1 MAGIGGGSVLDVTK
15 LVAAFIDSDQ
25 QVEDCFGMGFIRRK
39 GLWFACLPT
48 TAGTGSEVSP
58 NAILLDERD
67 HLKKGIVSPFL
78 IADVAY
84 VDPKLTWTVPAKVT
98 ADTGMDALTH
108 CIEAYT
114 NKFAHPSVDIYALQG
129 IRLIAANL
137 ERAVTLARDNK
148 PADLSDNP
156 AYVEAREALAFGSL
170 YGGLCLGPVNTAA
183 VHALSY
189 PLGGEF
195 HIPHG
200 LSNAILLPSVMK
212 FNMPANIKRHA
223 EVAIALGCEPG
234 KNDEETAQRGV
245 DFIYRLAAAVGIPDK
260 LTALG
265 IRRRYGQSRHA
276 GAAPAEKQPS
286 RGHRAGRPRHL
297 QLTLLIMSHMLP
309 CHSSPK
315 NKEDMKPILAITM
328 GDPAGIGPEI
338 TVRALNRKETYEK
351 CRPVVTGDAAI
362 IGQAVRLLGLNLQV
376 NAIQNVKEAKFEFG
390 TIDVIDLQCVDLAT
404 FEFGKVQPQCGNA
417 AFQYIKKAIELAM
430 ADEVDGTVTAPLNK
444 EALNLAGHHYDG
456 HTEIYA
462 TFTNTKK
469 YAMMLAE
476 VRHDAGRREHP
487 RHPCFDACSPAQG
500 LRPGE
505 EGPCHRVRRTHRR
518 CLPPVRY

>member
-1 MAGIGGGSVLDVTK
+1 MKAITLLQPQKIVFGTGCIETFTEDYQKLGLRRLFVLTAPPIVPLIEPAMAALKAAGISMEVFQDIVAEPTVNDFKKILAAARNFQADSVIGVGGGSVLDVAK
-15 LVAAFIDSDQ
+15 LVAAFLNSRQ
-25 QVEDCFGMGFIRRK
+25 EVEDCFGTGFIKQK
-39 GLWFACLPT
+39 GLWLACLPT

-78 IADVAY
+78 LADAAY

-137 ERAVTLARDNK
+137 ERAVRNGKD
-148 PADLSDNP
+148 
-156 AYVEAREALAFGSL
+156 VEAREALAFGSL

-212 FNMPANIKRHA
+212 FNIGSSESRQARLNGRVASDFDEVNMPANIKRHA

-234 KNDEETAQRGV
+234 RNDEETAQRGV

-265 IRRRYGQSRHA
+265 IPQTAVDSMA
-276 GAAPAEKQPS
+276 KAAMQV
-286 RGHRAGRPRHL
+286 
-297 QLTLLIMSHMLP
+297 Q
-309 CHSSPK
+309 
-315 NKEDMKPILAITM
+315 
-328 GDPAGIGPEI
+328 
-338 TVRALNRKETYEK
+338 
-351 CRPVVTGDAAI
+351 
-362 IGQAVRLLGLNLQV
+362 RLLKNNPREVTEQD
-376 NAIQNVKEAKFEFG
+376 AK
-390 TIDVIDLQCVDLAT
+390 D
-404 FEFGKVQPQCGNA
+404 
-417 AFQYIKKAIELAM
+417 
-430 ADEVDGTVTAPLNK
+430 
-444 EALNLAGHHYDG
+444 
-456 HTEIYA
+456 IY
-462 TFTNTKK
+462 NSL
-469 YAMMLAE
+469 Y
-476 VRHDAGRREHP
+476 
-487 RHPCFDACSPAQG
+487 
-500 LRPGE
+500 
-505 EGPCHRVRRTHRR
+505 
-518 CLPPVRY
+518 

>member
-1 MAGIGGGSVLDVTK
+1 MKAITLLQPQKIVFGTGCIETFVEDYQKLGLQRLFVLTAPPIRPLIEEPLETLRKAGISIEIFQNILAEPTVNDFKAILEVAREFKADSVVGIGGGSVLDVTK
-15 LVAAFIDSDQ
+15 LVAAFLNSDQ
-25 QVEDCFGMGFIRRK
+25 QVEDCFGTGFIKQK

-58 NAILLDERD
+58 NAILFDERD

-78 IADVAY
+78 IADAAY

-137 ERAVTLARDNK
+137 EKAVKDGK
-148 PADLSDNP
+148 D
-156 AYVEAREALAFGSL
+156 VEAREALAFGSL

-212 FNMPANIKRHA
+212 FNMPANVKRHA

-245 DFIYRLAAAVGIPDK
+245 DFIYHLAAAVGIPDK

-265 IRRRYGQSRHA
+265 IPQTSVPGMA
-276 GAAPAEKQPS
+276 KAAMQV
-286 RGHRAGRPRHL
+286 
-297 QLTLLIMSHMLP
+297 Q
-309 CHSSPK
+309 
-315 NKEDMKPILAITM
+315 
-328 GDPAGIGPEI
+328 
-338 TVRALNRKETYEK
+338 
-351 CRPVVTGDAAI
+351 
-362 IGQAVRLLGLNLQV
+362 RLLKN
-376 NAIQNVKEAKFEFG
+376 N
-390 TIDVIDLQCVDLAT
+390 
-404 FEFGKVQPQCGNA
+404 PR
-417 AFQYIKKAIELAM
+417 
-430 ADEVDGTVTAPLNK
+430 EVTEQD
-444 EALNLAGHHYDG
+444 ALD
-456 HTEIYA
+456 IY
-462 TFTNTKK
+462 NSL
-469 YAMMLAE
+469 Y
-476 VRHDAGRREHP
+476 
-487 RHPCFDACSPAQG
+487 
-500 LRPGE
+500 
-505 EGPCHRVRRTHRR
+505 
-518 CLPPVRY
+518 

>member
-1 MAGIGGGSVLDVTK
+1 MKQITLLQPQKIVFGTGCIQTFVDDYLKMGLQRLFVLTAPPIRPLIEETLTALGNAGVSVEVFQDIVAEPTVNDFKKMLEIARQFKADSVVGIGGGSVLDVTK
-15 LVAAFIDSDQ
+15 LVAAFINSDQ
-25 QVEDCFGMGFIRRK
+25 QVEDCFGTGFIQKK

-137 ERAVTLARDNK
+137 EKAVKNGQDQ
-148 PADLSDNP
+148 
-156 AYVEAREALAFGSL
+156 EAREALAFGSL

-212 FNMPANIKRHA
+212 FNAPAAMKRYA
-223 EVAIALGCEPG
+223 EVAIAMGCEPG

-245 DFIYRLAAAVGIPDK
+245 DFIYQLADAVGIPKK
-260 LTALG
+260 LTDLG
-265 IRRRYGQSRHA
+265 IPQTAVDGMA
-276 GAAPAEKQPS
+276 KAAMEVQ
-286 RGHRAGRPRHL
+286 
-297 QLTLLIMSHMLP
+297 
-309 CHSSPK
+309 
-315 NKEDMKPILAITM
+315 
-328 GDPAGIGPEI
+328 
-338 TVRALNRKETYEK
+338 
-351 CRPVVTGDAAI
+351 
-362 IGQAVRLLGLNLQV
+362 RLLKN
-376 NAIQNVKEAKFEFG
+376 N
-390 TIDVIDLQCVDLAT
+390 
-404 FEFGKVQPQCGNA
+404 PR
-417 AFQYIKKAIELAM
+417 
-430 ADEVDGTVTAPLNK
+430 EV
-444 EALNLAGHHYDG
+444 
-456 HTEIYA
+456 TEQDARDIY
-462 TFTNTKK
+462 NSL
-469 YAMMLAE
+469 Y
-476 VRHDAGRREHP
+476 
-487 RHPCFDACSPAQG
+487 
-500 LRPGE
+500 
-505 EGPCHRVRRTHRR
+505 
-518 CLPPVRY
+518 

>member
-1 MAGIGGGSVLDVTK
+1 MKAITLLQPQKIVFGTGCIETFTEDYKKMSLQRLMVLTAPPILPLIEEPLANLKADGVSIEIFQNILAEPTVNDFKKILEAARQFKADSVVGIGGGSVLDVTK
-15 LVAAFIDSDQ
+15 LVAAFINSDQ
-25 QVEDCFGMGFIRRK
+25 QVEDCFGTGFIKRK

-67 HLKKGIVSPFL
+67 HLKKGIVSPYL
-78 IADVAY
+78 IADAAY

-137 ERAVTLARDNK
+137 ERAVKDGK
-148 PADLSDNP
+148 DQ
-156 AYVEAREALAFGSL
+156 EAREALAFGSL

-223 EVAIALGCEPG
+223 EVAIAMGCEPG

-260 LTALG
+260 LTDLG
-265 IRRRYGQSRHA
+265 IPQTAVPGMA
-276 GAAPAEKQPS
+276 KAAMQV
-286 RGHRAGRPRHL
+286 
-297 QLTLLIMSHMLP
+297 Q
-309 CHSSPK
+309 
-315 NKEDMKPILAITM
+315 
-328 GDPAGIGPEI
+328 
-338 TVRALNRKETYEK
+338 
-351 CRPVVTGDAAI
+351 
-362 IGQAVRLLGLNLQV
+362 RLLKN
-376 NAIQNVKEAKFEFG
+376 N
-390 TIDVIDLQCVDLAT
+390 
-404 FEFGKVQPQCGNA
+404 PR
-417 AFQYIKKAIELAM
+417 
-430 ADEVDGTVTAPLNK
+430 EV
-444 EALNLAGHHYDG
+444 
-456 HTEIYA
+456 TEQDARDIY
-462 TFTNTKK
+462 NSL
-469 YAMMLAE
+469 Y
-476 VRHDAGRREHP
+476 
-487 RHPCFDACSPAQG
+487 
-500 LRPGE
+500 
-505 EGPCHRVRRTHRR
+505 
-518 CLPPVRY
+518 

>member
-1 MAGIGGGSVLDVTK
+1 MKQITLLQPQKIVFGTGCIQTFVDDYLKMGLQRLFVLTAPPIRPLIEETLTALGNAGISVEVFQDIVAEPTVNDFKKMLEIAHQFKADSVVGIGGGSVLDVTK
-15 LVAAFIDSDQ
+15 LVAAFINSDQ
-25 QVEDCFGMGFIRRK
+25 QVEDCFGTGFIQKK

-137 ERAVTLARDNK
+137 EKAVKNGQDQ
-148 PADLSDNP
+148 
-156 AYVEAREALAFGSL
+156 EAREALAFGSL

-212 FNMPANIKRHA
+212 FNAPAAMKRYA
-223 EVAIALGCEPG
+223 EVAIAMGCEPG

-245 DFIYRLAAAVGIPDK
+245 DFIYQLADAVGIPKK
-260 LTALG
+260 LTDLG
-265 IRRRYGQSRHA
+265 IPQTAVDGMA
-276 GAAPAEKQPS
+276 KAAMEVQ
-286 RGHRAGRPRHL
+286 
-297 QLTLLIMSHMLP
+297 
-309 CHSSPK
+309 
-315 NKEDMKPILAITM
+315 
-328 GDPAGIGPEI
+328 
-338 TVRALNRKETYEK
+338 
-351 CRPVVTGDAAI
+351 
-362 IGQAVRLLGLNLQV
+362 RLLKN
-376 NAIQNVKEAKFEFG
+376 N
-390 TIDVIDLQCVDLAT
+390 
-404 FEFGKVQPQCGNA
+404 PR
-417 AFQYIKKAIELAM
+417 
-430 ADEVDGTVTAPLNK
+430 EV
-444 EALNLAGHHYDG
+444 
-456 HTEIYA
+456 TEQDARDIY
-462 TFTNTKK
+462 NSL
-469 YAMMLAE
+469 Y
-476 VRHDAGRREHP
+476 
-487 RHPCFDACSPAQG
+487 
-500 LRPGE
+500 
-505 EGPCHRVRRTHRR
+505 
-518 CLPPVRY
+518 

>member
-1 MAGIGGGSVLDVTK
+1 MKAITLLQPQKIVFGTGCIQTLVDDYKKMGLKRLFVLTAPPILPLIEQPLAELKTAGISIETYQDIVAEPTVNDFKKILEVTRGFKADSVIGIGGGSVLDLTK
-15 LVAAFIDSDQ
+15 LVAAFIHSDQ
-25 QVEDCFGMGFIRRK
+25 QVEDCFGTGFIKAK

-78 IADVAY
+78 IADAAY

-137 ERAVTLARDNK
+137 ERAVKNGKD
-148 PADLSDNP
+148 
-156 AYVEAREALAFGSL
+156 VEAREALAFGSL

-212 FNMPANIKRHA
+212 FNMPAAVERYA
-223 EVAIALGCEPG
+223 EVAVAFGLPKGR
-234 KNDEETAQRGV
+234 TAEGTAASGV
-245 DFIYRLAAAVGIPDK
+245 DFIYRLAEAVGIPDK

-265 IRRRYGQSRHA
+265 IPQTAVDGMA
-276 GAAPAEKQPS
+276 KAAMQV
-286 RGHRAGRPRHL
+286 
-297 QLTLLIMSHMLP
+297 Q
-309 CHSSPK
+309 
-315 NKEDMKPILAITM
+315 
-328 GDPAGIGPEI
+328 
-338 TVRALNRKETYEK
+338 
-351 CRPVVTGDAAI
+351 
-362 IGQAVRLLGLNLQV
+362 RLLKN
-376 NAIQNVKEAKFEFG
+376 N
-390 TIDVIDLQCVDLAT
+390 
-404 FEFGKVQPQCGNA
+404 PR
-417 AFQYIKKAIELAM
+417 
-430 ADEVDGTVTAPLNK
+430 EV
-444 EALNLAGHHYDG
+444 
-456 HTEIYA
+456 TEQDARDIY
-462 TFTNTKK
+462 NSL
-469 YAMMLAE
+469 Y
-476 VRHDAGRREHP
+476 
-487 RHPCFDACSPAQG
+487 
-500 LRPGE
+500 
-505 EGPCHRVRRTHRR
+505 
-518 CLPPVRY
+518 

>member
-1 MAGIGGGSVLDVTK
+1 MKAITLLQPQKIVFGTGCIETFVEDYKKMGLQRLFVLTAPPILPLIEEPLNALKAAGVKMEVFDQIMAEPTLNDFNGIVERARQFEADSVVGIGGGSVLDVAK
-15 LVAAFIDSDQ
+15 LVAAFAKSEQ
-25 QVEDCFGMGFIRRK
+25 QAADCFGTGFIKQK
-39 GLWFACLPT
+39 GLWLACLPT

-78 IADVAY
+78 IVDAAY

-137 ERAVTLARDNK
+137 ERAVKNGQDQ
-148 PADLSDNP
+148 
-156 AYVEAREALAFGSL
+156 EAREALAFGSL

-223 EVAIALGCEPG
+223 EVAVALGCEPG

-265 IRRRYGQSRHA
+265 IPQTAVDGMA
-276 GAAPAEKQPS
+276 KAAMQV
-286 RGHRAGRPRHL
+286 
-297 QLTLLIMSHMLP
+297 Q
-309 CHSSPK
+309 
-315 NKEDMKPILAITM
+315 
-328 GDPAGIGPEI
+328 
-338 TVRALNRKETYEK
+338 
-351 CRPVVTGDAAI
+351 
-362 IGQAVRLLGLNLQV
+362 RLLKNNPREVTEQD
-376 NAIQNVKEAKFEFG
+376 AK
-390 TIDVIDLQCVDLAT
+390 D
-404 FEFGKVQPQCGNA
+404 
-417 AFQYIKKAIELAM
+417 
-430 ADEVDGTVTAPLNK
+430 
-444 EALNLAGHHYDG
+444 
-456 HTEIYA
+456 IY
-462 TFTNTKK
+462 NSL
-469 YAMMLAE
+469 Y
-476 VRHDAGRREHP
+476 
-487 RHPCFDACSPAQG
+487 
-500 LRPGE
+500 
-505 EGPCHRVRRTHRR
+505 
-518 CLPPVRY
+518 

>member
-1 MAGIGGGSVLDVTK
+1 MKAITLLQPQKIMFGTGCIETFTEDYKKLGLQRLFVLTAPPIRPLIEEAMDALKAAGVAIEVFQNIVAEPTVSDFKGILVKARQFQADSVVGIGGGSVLDVTK
-15 LVAAFIDSDQ
+15 LVAAFLNSDQ
-25 QVEDCFGMGFIRRK
+25 QVEDCFGTGFIKAK

-67 HLKKGIVSPFL
+67 HLKKGVVSPYL
-78 IADVAY
+78 LADAAY

-114 NKFAHPSVDIYALQG
+114 NKFAHPAVDIYALQG

-137 ERAVTLARDNK
+137 ERAVKNGQDQ
-148 PADLSDNP
+148 
-156 AYVEAREALAFGSL
+156 EAREALAFGSL

-212 FNMPANIKRHA
+212 FNMPANVKRHA

-234 KNDEETAQRGV
+234 KNDEETAKRGV

-265 IRRRYGQSRHA
+265 IPQTAVPGMA
-276 GAAPAEKQPS
+276 KAAMQV
-286 RGHRAGRPRHL
+286 
-297 QLTLLIMSHMLP
+297 Q
-309 CHSSPK
+309 
-315 NKEDMKPILAITM
+315 
-328 GDPAGIGPEI
+328 
-338 TVRALNRKETYEK
+338 
-351 CRPVVTGDAAI
+351 
-362 IGQAVRLLGLNLQV
+362 RLLKN
-376 NAIQNVKEAKFEFG
+376 N
-390 TIDVIDLQCVDLAT
+390 
-404 FEFGKVQPQCGNA
+404 PR
-417 AFQYIKKAIELAM
+417 
-430 ADEVDGTVTAPLNK
+430 EVTEQD
-444 EALNLAGHHYDG
+444 ALD
-456 HTEIYA
+456 IY
-462 TFTNTKK
+462 NSL
-469 YAMMLAE
+469 Y
-476 VRHDAGRREHP
+476 
-487 RHPCFDACSPAQG
+487 
-500 LRPGE
+500 
-505 EGPCHRVRRTHRR
+505 
-518 CLPPVRY
+518 

>member
-1 MAGIGGGSVLDVTK
+1 MKAITLLQPQKIVFGTGCIQTFVEDYKKLGLQRLFVLTAPPILPLIEEPLNELKASGTNIEVFDQIMAEPTLNDFNSIVEKARQFNADSVVGIGGGSVLDVAK
-15 LVAAFIDSDQ
+15 LTAAFAKSAQ
-25 QVEDCFGMGFIRRK
+25 QAADCFGTGFIKAK
-39 GLWFACLPT
+39 GLWFSCLPT

-78 IADVAY
+78 IADTAY

-137 ERAVTLARDNK
+137 ERAVKDGK
-148 PADLSDNP
+148 DQ
-156 AYVEAREALAFGSL
+156 EAREALAFGSL

-234 KNDEETAQRGV
+234 KDDNETAQRGV

-265 IRRRYGQSRHA
+265 IPQTAVDGMA
-276 GAAPAEKQPS
+276 KAAMQV
-286 RGHRAGRPRHL
+286 
-297 QLTLLIMSHMLP
+297 Q
-309 CHSSPK
+309 
-315 NKEDMKPILAITM
+315 
-328 GDPAGIGPEI
+328 
-338 TVRALNRKETYEK
+338 
-351 CRPVVTGDAAI
+351 
-362 IGQAVRLLGLNLQV
+362 RLLKNNPREVTEQD
-376 NAIQNVKEAKFEFG
+376 AK
-390 TIDVIDLQCVDLAT
+390 D
-404 FEFGKVQPQCGNA
+404 
-417 AFQYIKKAIELAM
+417 
-430 ADEVDGTVTAPLNK
+430 
-444 EALNLAGHHYDG
+444 
-456 HTEIYA
+456 IY
-462 TFTNTKK
+462 NSL
-469 YAMMLAE
+469 Y
-476 VRHDAGRREHP
+476 
-487 RHPCFDACSPAQG
+487 
-500 LRPGE
+500 
-505 EGPCHRVRRTHRR
+505 
-518 CLPPVRY
+518 

>member
-1 MAGIGGGSVLDVTK
+1 MKQITLLQPQKIVFGTGCIQTLVEDYKKMGLQRLFVLTAPPIRPLIEDTLAELKSAGVNIEVFQDIVAEPTVNDFKKILEVARQFKADSVVGVGGGSVLDVTK
-15 LVAAFIDSDQ
+15 LIAAFINSDQ
-25 QVEDCFGMGFIRRK
+25 QVEDCFGTGFIKQK

-137 ERAVTLARDNK
+137 EKSVKNGQDQ
-148 PADLSDNP
+148 
-156 AYVEAREALAFGSL
+156 EAREALAFGSL

-223 EVAIALGCEPG
+223 EVAIALGCQPG

-245 DFIYRLAAAVGIPDK
+245 DFIYQLADAVGIPKK
-260 LTALG
+260 LTDLG
-265 IRRRYGQSRHA
+265 IPMTAVDGMAQ
-276 GAAPAEKQPS
+276 AAMQV
-286 RGHRAGRPRHL
+286 
-297 QLTLLIMSHMLP
+297 Q
-309 CHSSPK
+309 
-315 NKEDMKPILAITM
+315 
-328 GDPAGIGPEI
+328 
-338 TVRALNRKETYEK
+338 
-351 CRPVVTGDAAI
+351 
-362 IGQAVRLLGLNLQV
+362 RLLKN
-376 NAIQNVKEAKFEFG
+376 N
-390 TIDVIDLQCVDLAT
+390 
-404 FEFGKVQPQCGNA
+404 PR
-417 AFQYIKKAIELAM
+417 
-430 ADEVDGTVTAPLNK
+430 EV
-444 EALNLAGHHYDG
+444 
-456 HTEIYA
+456 TEQDARDIY
-462 TFTNTKK
+462 NSL
-469 YAMMLAE
+469 Y
-476 VRHDAGRREHP
+476 
-487 RHPCFDACSPAQG
+487 
-500 LRPGE
+500 
-505 EGPCHRVRRTHRR
+505 
-518 CLPPVRY
+518 

>member
-1 MAGIGGGSVLDVTK
+1 MKAITLLQPQKIVFGTGCIQTFTDDYKKMGLRRLFVLTAPPIRPLIEGTLDELKAAGIAVEVFQDIVAEPTVNDFKRILEAARQFQADSVAGIGGGSVLDVTK

-245 DFIYRLAAAVGIPDK
+245 DYIYRLAAAVGIPDK

-265 IRRRYGQSRHA
+265 IPQTAVDGMA
-276 GAAPAEKQPS
+276 KAAMQV
-286 RGHRAGRPRHL
+286 
-297 QLTLLIMSHMLP
+297 Q
-309 CHSSPK
+309 
-315 NKEDMKPILAITM
+315 
-328 GDPAGIGPEI
+328 
-338 TVRALNRKETYEK
+338 
-351 CRPVVTGDAAI
+351 
-362 IGQAVRLLGLNLQV
+362 RLLKN
-376 NAIQNVKEAKFEFG
+376 N
-390 TIDVIDLQCVDLAT
+390 
-404 FEFGKVQPQCGNA
+404 PR
-417 AFQYIKKAIELAM
+417 
-430 ADEVDGTVTAPLNK
+430 EV
-444 EALNLAGHHYDG
+444 
-456 HTEIYA
+456 TEQDARDIY
-462 TFTNTKK
+462 NSL
-469 YAMMLAE
+469 Y
-476 VRHDAGRREHP
+476 
-487 RHPCFDACSPAQG
+487 
-500 LRPGE
+500 
-505 EGPCHRVRRTHRR
+505 
-518 CLPPVRY
+518 

>member
-1 MAGIGGGSVLDVTK
+1 MKQITLLQPQKIVFGTGCIQTLVEDYKKMGLQRLFVLTAPPIRPLIEDTLAELKSAGVSIEVFQDIVAEPTVNDFKKILEVARQFKADSVVGVGGGSVLDVTK
-15 LVAAFIDSDQ
+15 LIAAFINSDQ
-25 QVEDCFGMGFIRRK
+25 QVEDCFGTGFIKQK

-137 ERAVTLARDNK
+137 EKAVKNGQDQ
-148 PADLSDNP
+148 
-156 AYVEAREALAFGSL
+156 EAREALAFGSL

-223 EVAIALGCEPG
+223 EVAIALGCQLG

-245 DFIYRLAAAVGIPDK
+245 DFIYQLADAVGIPKK
-260 LTALG
+260 LTDLG
-265 IRRRYGQSRHA
+265 IPQTAVDGMA
-276 GAAPAEKQPS
+276 KAAMQV
-286 RGHRAGRPRHL
+286 
-297 QLTLLIMSHMLP
+297 Q
-309 CHSSPK
+309 
-315 NKEDMKPILAITM
+315 
-328 GDPAGIGPEI
+328 
-338 TVRALNRKETYEK
+338 
-351 CRPVVTGDAAI
+351 
-362 IGQAVRLLGLNLQV
+362 RLLKN
-376 NAIQNVKEAKFEFG
+376 N
-390 TIDVIDLQCVDLAT
+390 
-404 FEFGKVQPQCGNA
+404 PR
-417 AFQYIKKAIELAM
+417 
-430 ADEVDGTVTAPLNK
+430 EV
-444 EALNLAGHHYDG
+444 
-456 HTEIYA
+456 TEQDARDIY
-462 TFTNTKK
+462 NSL
-469 YAMMLAE
+469 Y
-476 VRHDAGRREHP
+476 
-487 RHPCFDACSPAQG
+487 
-500 LRPGE
+500 
-505 EGPCHRVRRTHRR
+505 
-518 CLPPVRY
+518 

>member
-1 MAGIGGGSVLDVTK
+1 MKSITLLQPQKIVFGTGCIQTLVDDYLKLGLKRLYVLTAPPILPLIQEALITLKGAGVSIELFDQIMAEPTLNDFNRIVTKARLFHADSVGGIGAGCMLDVAK
-15 LVAAFIDSDQ
+15 LVAAFADSDQ
-25 QVEDCFGMGFIRRK
+25 QAADCFGTGFIKKK
-39 GLWFACLPT
+39 GLWLACLPT

-78 IADVAY
+78 IADAAY

-212 FNMPANIKRHA
+212 FNAPANIKRHA

-265 IRRRYGQSRHA
+265 IPQTAVDGMA
-276 GAAPAEKQPS
+276 KAAMQV
-286 RGHRAGRPRHL
+286 
-297 QLTLLIMSHMLP
+297 Q
-309 CHSSPK
+309 
-315 NKEDMKPILAITM
+315 
-328 GDPAGIGPEI
+328 
-338 TVRALNRKETYEK
+338 
-351 CRPVVTGDAAI
+351 
-362 IGQAVRLLGLNLQV
+362 RLLKN
-376 NAIQNVKEAKFEFG
+376 N
-390 TIDVIDLQCVDLAT
+390 
-404 FEFGKVQPQCGNA
+404 PR
-417 AFQYIKKAIELAM
+417 
-430 ADEVDGTVTAPLNK
+430 EV
-444 EALNLAGHHYDG
+444 
-456 HTEIYA
+456 TEQDARNIY
-462 TFTNTKK
+462 NSL
-469 YAMMLAE
+469 Y
-476 VRHDAGRREHP
+476 
-487 RHPCFDACSPAQG
+487 
-500 LRPGE
+500 
-505 EGPCHRVRRTHRR
+505 
-518 CLPPVRY
+518 

>member
-1 MAGIGGGSVLDVTK
+1 MKAITLLQPQKIVFGTGCIETFTEDYKKLGLQRLMVLTAPPILPLIEEPLASLKAAGASIEIFQNILAEPTVNDFKKILEVARQFKADSVVGIGGGSVLDVTK
-15 LVAAFIDSDQ
+15 LVAAFINSDQ
-25 QVEDCFGMGFIRRK
+25 QVEDCFGTGFIKAK

-67 HLKKGIVSPFL
+67 HLKKGIVSPYL
-78 IADVAY
+78 IADAAY
-84 VDPKLTWTVPAKVT
+84 VDPKLTWTVPSKVT

-137 ERAVTLARDNK
+137 EKAVKDGK
-148 PADLSDNP
+148 D
-156 AYVEAREALAFGSL
+156 VEAREALAFGSL

-212 FNMPANIKRHA
+212 FNMPANVKRHA

-234 KNDEETAQRGV
+234 KNDEETAQCGV

-265 IRRRYGQSRHA
+265 IPQTSVPGMA
-276 GAAPAEKQPS
+276 KAAMQV
-286 RGHRAGRPRHL
+286 
-297 QLTLLIMSHMLP
+297 Q
-309 CHSSPK
+309 
-315 NKEDMKPILAITM
+315 
-328 GDPAGIGPEI
+328 
-338 TVRALNRKETYEK
+338 
-351 CRPVVTGDAAI
+351 
-362 IGQAVRLLGLNLQV
+362 RLLKN
-376 NAIQNVKEAKFEFG
+376 N
-390 TIDVIDLQCVDLAT
+390 
-404 FEFGKVQPQCGNA
+404 PR
-417 AFQYIKKAIELAM
+417 
-430 ADEVDGTVTAPLNK
+430 EVTEQD
-444 EALNLAGHHYDG
+444 ALD
-456 HTEIYA
+456 IY
-462 TFTNTKK
+462 NSL
-469 YAMMLAE
+469 Y
-476 VRHDAGRREHP
+476 
-487 RHPCFDACSPAQG
+487 
-500 LRPGE
+500 
-505 EGPCHRVRRTHRR
+505 
-518 CLPPVRY
+518 

>member
-1 MAGIGGGSVLDVTK
+1 MKAITLLQPQKIVFGTGCIETFTEDYLKLGLQRLFVLTAPPIRPLIEEPLEVLRKAGISIEIFQNILAEPTVNDFKAILEVAREFKADSIVGIGGGSVLDVTK
-15 LVAAFIDSDQ
+15 LVAAFLNSNQ
-25 QVEDCFGMGFIRRK
+25 QVEDCFGTGFIQKK

-78 IADVAY
+78 IADAAY

-137 ERAVTLARDNK
+137 ERAVKDGK
-148 PADLSDNP
+148 DQ
-156 AYVEAREALAFGSL
+156 EAREALAFGSL

-212 FNMPANIKRHA
+212 FNMPANVKRHA

-234 KNDEETAQRGV
+234 KDDNETALRGV
-245 DFIYRLAAAVGIPDK
+245 DFIYRLAEAVGIPKK
-260 LTALG
+260 LTDLG
-265 IRRRYGQSRHA
+265 IPQTAVDGMA
-276 GAAPAEKQPS
+276 KAAMEVQ
-286 RGHRAGRPRHL
+286 
-297 QLTLLIMSHMLP
+297 
-309 CHSSPK
+309 
-315 NKEDMKPILAITM
+315 
-328 GDPAGIGPEI
+328 
-338 TVRALNRKETYEK
+338 
-351 CRPVVTGDAAI
+351 
-362 IGQAVRLLGLNLQV
+362 RLLKNNPREVTEQD
-376 NAIQNVKEAKFEFG
+376 AK
-390 TIDVIDLQCVDLAT
+390 D
-404 FEFGKVQPQCGNA
+404 
-417 AFQYIKKAIELAM
+417 
-430 ADEVDGTVTAPLNK
+430 
-444 EALNLAGHHYDG
+444 
-456 HTEIYA
+456 IY
-462 TFTNTKK
+462 NSL
-469 YAMMLAE
+469 Y
-476 VRHDAGRREHP
+476 
-487 RHPCFDACSPAQG
+487 
-500 LRPGE
+500 
-505 EGPCHRVRRTHRR
+505 
-518 CLPPVRY
+518 